1 MEVNERREET
11 KILIIFSLF
20 LVAFCIISF
29 AFLSIIFTC
38 LFDDEY
44 TKAYDFYTKNK
55 KVLNDIISDKTNLEQ
70 PGQVLNMKEISSF
83 KYHESEC
90 NFERCNGK
98 YVEIFMKIRSKGIF
112 PVLPQYYE
120 ALVYSYD
127 EIPHSSFYDDYKFIK
142 KDNKTWYYK
151 DNSDNKIII
160 HKINEN
166 WYWYEAYF

>member
-20 LVAFCIISF
+20 LVAFCIISLT
-29 AFLSIIFTC
+29 FLSVVFTC

-55 KVLNDIISDKTNLEQ
+55 KVLNNIVSDKTNLEQ
-70 PGQVLNMKEISSF
+70 PGQVLNMKEISTF

-112 PVLPQYYE
+112 PVLPQYY
-120 ALVYSYD
+120 
-127 EIPHSSFYDDYKFIK
+127 
-142 KDNKTWYYK
+142 
-151 DNSDNKIII
+151 KIII

>member
-20 LVAFCIISF
+20 LVAFCIISL
-29 AFLSIIFTC
+29 AFLSAIFTC

-55 KVLNDIISDKTNLEQ
+55 KVLNDIVSDKTNLEQ
-70 PGQVLNMKEISSF
+70 PGQVLDIKDISTF

-112 PVLPQYYE
+112 QCYHN
-120 ALVYSYD
+120 
-127 EIPHSSFYDDYKFIK
+127 IMKH
-142 KDNKTWYYK
+142 
-151 DNSDNKIII
+151 
-160 HKINEN
+160 
-166 WYWYEAYF
+166 